1 VRVIDLEELVPAVE
15 QRIADGYLYGDLQ
28 FEIDSASPRFLTHGV
43 FSCYRPVDDA
53 TPMPAAQREL
63 APDQWSDLFYLAHTD
78 KKRAFEAYSSYYLT
92 TDGQV
97 YWSDTH
103 QLAEYLDNYH
113 VALDQRLGPGGQ
125 GTEMISEVYV
135 PRSSLVAFMKDV
147 GAGLRERRANVI
159 YGTIR
164 FIEKDDESFLPWAK
178 ERYASIIFNMHTAHD
193 PAAVEKTAGDFR
205 LLIDR
210 AIRYGGSYYLTY
222 HRWAT
227 REQVLKCYPQFVDF
241 LRQKRRY
248 DPAERFQSDWYRF
261 YKTMFADVLAP

>member
-1 VRVIDLEELVPAVE
+1 
-15 QRIADGYLYGDLQ
+15 
-28 FEIDSASPRFLTHGV
+28 
-43 FSCYRPVDDA
+43 
-53 TPMPAAQREL
+53 
-63 APDQWSDLFYLAHTD
+63 
-78 KKRAFEAYSSYYLT
+78 
-92 TDGQV
+92 
-97 YWSDTH
+97 
-103 QLAEYLDNYH
+103 
-113 VALDQRLGPGGQ
+113 
-125 GTEMISEVYV
+125 
-135 PRSSLVAFMKDV
+135 MKDAA
-147 GAGLRERRANVI
+147 AGLRERHANVI

-164 FIEKDDESFLPWAK
+164 FIEKDDESYLPWAR

-193 PAAVEKTAGDFR
+193 PASVEKTAGDFR